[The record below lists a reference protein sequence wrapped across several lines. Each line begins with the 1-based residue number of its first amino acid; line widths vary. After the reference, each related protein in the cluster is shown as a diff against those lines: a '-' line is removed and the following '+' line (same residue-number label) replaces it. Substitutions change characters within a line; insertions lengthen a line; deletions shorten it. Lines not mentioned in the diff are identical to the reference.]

1 MSSTLL
7 ERFPSRAKNQV
18 RLRILRERKS
28 VREIANPAIIHV
40 DKIKGAL
47 AGIQITIKEAE
58 AAIVITIIATI
69 TTTTTTA
76 TTATTIQT
84 TGAVRM
90 VQIVIAM
97 KTEFVR

>member
-1 MSSTLL
+1 
-7 ERFPSRAKNQV
+7 
-18 RLRILRERKS
+18 
-28 VREIANPAIIHV
+28 V

-47 AGIQITIKEAE
+47 AGIQITIKEVE

-69 TTTTTTA
+69 TTTTT
-76 TTATTIQT
+76 TTIQT

-97 KTEFVR
+97 KTEFVRQKDFPC